1 MWLTIRLTT
10 LIVLQDSLFNYLIKT
25 RTICLNLC

>member
-10 LIVLQDSLFNYLIKT
+10 LIVLQDNLFNYLIKIK
-25 RTICLNLC
+25 TICLNLC